1 MRTCLNTATT
11 RGKPLDD
18 DIRLC
23 GEVGFAG
30 IEIDTGKLDE
40 YSEAGGSIEQLRT
53 LLVESGVECAGLM
66 AFALKPFSDQEEELE
81 RLRIYAPVC
90 RDLGGR
96 ILLTYIAEQP
106 GPGLSHKDAIERA
119 AYAAESFAEIAHR
132 YNLKVAL
139 EPIGGREFMGGPDD
153 ALAVVDAAGHP
164 ALGIMVDTFHYY
176 KSGVSPERVAKID
189 PDQILIVH
197 INDAENLPTE
207 SLVDANRLYPGAG
220 ILPLHGYLD
229 ALEEA
234 GYDGFLS
241 VEIFREEYW
250 LDKHAS
256 IIRNA
261 KTALDEVLE
270 EARERRLRE

>member
-23 GEVGFAG
+23 GEVGFEA
-30 IEIDTGKLDE
+30 IEIDTRKLDE
-40 YSEAGGSIEQLRT
+40 FAEAGGTIADLSG
-53 LLVESGVECAGLM
+53 LLTESGVECAGMM

-81 RLRIYAPVC
+81 RTRRYAPVC

-96 ILLTYIAEQP
+96 LLLAYIAEQP
-106 GPGLSHKDAIERA
+106 EPGMSHEEAVERA
-119 AYAAESFAEIAHR
+119 AWAAESYAETADEFG
-132 YNLKVAL
+132 LKVAL
-139 EPIGGREFMGGPDD
+139 EPIGGRDFMGGPDD
-153 ALAVVDAAGHP
+153 ALEVVEAAGHP

-176 KSGVSPERVAKID
+176 KSGIAPERVAQID

-207 SLVDANRLYPGAG
+207 SLEDANRLYPGAG
-220 ILPLHGYLD
+220 VLPLHGYLD
-229 ALEEA
+229 ALDQA

-250 LDKHAS
+250 LDDHDS
-256 IIRNA
+256 IVRNA
-261 KTALDEVLE
+261 KTALDGVLE
-270 EARERRLRE
+270 ELRERRQE

>member
-23 GEVGFAG
+23 GEVGFEG
-30 IEIDTGKLDE
+30 IEIDTQKLDD
-40 YSEAGGSIEQLRT
+40 YAEAGGTLADLST
-53 LLVESGVECAGLM
+53 LLTQTGVTCAGLM
-66 AFALKPFSDQEEELE
+66 AFAFKPFSDHEEELE
-81 RLRIYAPVC
+81 QIRRYAPAC

-96 ILLTYIAEQP
+96 ILLCYIAEQP
-106 GPGLSHKDAIERA
+106 PGGMSREEILEDA
-119 AYAAESFAEIAHR
+119 AYAAEGYAEVAHE
-132 YNLKVAL
+132 YDLKIAL

-153 ALAVVDAAGHP
+153 ALEVVDAAGHP

-176 KSGVSPERVAKID
+176 KSGIAPERVAQID

-207 SLVDANRLYPGAG
+207 SLTDANRMYPGAG
-220 ILPLHGYLD
+220 VLPLHGYLD
-229 ALEEA
+229 ALDQA

-250 LDKHAS
+250 LDDHDS
-256 IIRNA
+256 IVRNA
-261 KTALDEVLE
+261 KTALDGVLE
-270 EARERRLRE
+270 ELRERRQE